1 MQLQFDSLDEVLDF
15 VDRVRPRH
23 ANPASV
29 SQGDPFQ
36 VRDNLA
42 RIIAD
47 PKSNLVPLVKIIRHA
62 TGLGL
67 KDAKQM
73 ADGLLMLERR

>member
-15 VDRVRPRH
+15 VDHIRPRTY
-23 ANPASV
+23 ASPAPV
-29 SQGDPFQ
+29 PQGDPLQ
-36 VRDNLA
+36 VRDYLA

-47 PKSNLVPLVKIIRHA
+47 PRGNLIPLVKIIRHA

-67 KDAKQM
+67 KDAKTM
-73 ADGLLMLERR
+73 ADSLLGR

>member
-1 MQLQFDSLDEVLDF
+1 MQLQFESLEEMLDF
-15 VDRVRPRH
+15 ADRVRPRY

-29 SQGDPFQ
+29 SQGDPLM
-36 VRDNLA
+36 VREHLA

-47 PKSNLVPLVKIIRHA
+47 PQGNLIPLVKIIRNA

-67 KDAKQM
+67 KDAKTM
-73 ADGLLMLERR
+73 ADSLLGRW